1 MDAGSYNDIAALDP
15 CGRIVRLTLTL
26 EPLPRPAPEEKI
38 RSTGRSVRR
47 RSGSRRCP
55 MKRNLDSAM
64 FRPSRRDAATNSRHP
79 GRPVWYA
86 GAAMLLA
93 ATQAAAFSRGAMHA
107 AHRMPAFA
115 AAPRALCVNTFE
127 TAFCTRSGAA
137 RVAPATLP
145 PRRGAFGLRAQDS
158 EGNAAPSMARPL
170 IYDTT
175 LTQRQAE
182 MNPEDR
188 MKLVERLREF
198 GLDMIE
204 GGWPTVFP
212 LDRVFFERA
221 STALPQEARRALVA
235 MAPAPSAADA
245 ADVAAELLASGA
257 GHVGLALS
265 ALGGDQEWASPELL
279 AGATAGI
286 TALAAG
292 LDDAK
297 DRHVIVHVHNAF
309 EAWRA
314 DAPRLQKLLAELAGA
329 GAGALLL
336 VDSGRQRDAVG
347 GRRCGAG
354 AARGRQRG
362 ARRRA
367 PRRCVPRRRGG
378 GGGAPPPPPPPSPPR
393 TNRTRR
399 VPHPVLIGHAA
410 SLTPY

>member
-1 MDAGSYNDIAALDP
+1 
-15 CGRIVRLTLTL
+15 
-26 EPLPRPAPEEKI
+26 
-38 RSTGRSVRR
+38 
-47 RSGSRRCP
+47 
-55 MKRNLDSAM
+55 
-64 FRPSRRDAATNSRHP
+64 
-79 GRPVWYA
+79 
-86 GAAMLLA
+86 
-93 ATQAAAFSRGAMHA
+93 
-107 AHRMPAFA
+107 
-115 AAPRALCVNTFE
+115 
-127 TAFCTRSGAA
+127 
-137 RVAPATLP
+137 
-145 PRRGAFGLRAQDS
+145 
-158 EGNAAPSMARPL
+158 
-170 IYDTT
+170 
-175 LTQRQAE
+175 

-297 DRHVIVHVHNAF
+297 DRHVVVHVHNAF

-336 VDSGRQRDAVG
+336 VDSGGSATPWEVDSAVRALREGGSAVLGGALLGVACRDDAETAVAG
-347 GRRCGAG
+347 TLFAARAG
-354 AARGRQRG
+354 AALLAGNVNGVEHAADLCAVIPTLQLKMG
-362 ARRRA
+362 APMVAPQTLAGLTTLSRAVDEQGNAPHRNNQPFVGQSAFAHKGGIHVAAVLKNEDSYQHIDPKVTA
-367 PRRCVPRRRGG
+367 PRARVCVCVSALGVSGG
-378 GGGAPPPPPPPSPPR
+378 KRERERAEYF
-393 TNRTRR
+393 TE
-399 VPHPVLIGHAA
+399 
-410 SLTPY
+410 

>member
-1 MDAGSYNDIAALDP
+1 MLLQIADIRV
-15 CGRIVRLTLTL
+15 G
-26 EPLPRPAPEEKI
+26 
-38 RSTGRSVRR
+38 
-47 RSGSRRCP
+47 
-55 MKRNLDSAM
+55 
-64 FRPSRRDAATNSRHP
+64 
-79 GRPVWYA
+79 PVWYA

-336 VDSGRQRDAVG
+336 VDSGGSATPWEVDAAVRALREGGSAVLGGALLGVACRDDAEAAV
-347 GRRCGAG
+347 
-354 AARGRQRG
+354 
-362 ARRRA
+362 
-367 PRRCVPRRRGG
+367 
-378 GGGAPPPPPPPSPPR
+378 APPPPPPPPPL
-393 TNRTRR
+393 
-399 VPHPVLIGHAA
+399 VLIGHAA